1 VPTPAS
7 NYLSTWPRLIL
18 GAHPCILSNTHK
30 GRFPERLLAIA
41 RLKSCP
47 QSFSVSTYPEATS
60 LKPYAAASS
69 IDLASLV
76 IARPNGAEELCNT
89 EQSNASKIVGLYPHA

>member
-30 GRFPERLLAIA
+30 GRFPERERRKDVDPSPLQVVTIDQAGFNEPFALLNRADNEIA
-41 RLKSCP
+41 
-47 QSFSVSTYPEATS
+47 Q
-60 LKPYAAASS
+60 
-69 IDLASLV
+69 D
-76 IARPNGAEELCNT
+76 
-89 EQSNASKIVGLYPHA
+89 